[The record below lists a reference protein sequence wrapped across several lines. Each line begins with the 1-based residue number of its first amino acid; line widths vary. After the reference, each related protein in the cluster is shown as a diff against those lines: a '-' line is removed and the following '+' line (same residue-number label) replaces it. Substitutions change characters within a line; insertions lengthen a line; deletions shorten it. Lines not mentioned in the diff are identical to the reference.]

1 MGIKVMVTIKERLG
15 DLWPEQGLIEHQ
27 NYEVVMIKLME
38 IKSELMDALVKNEED
53 REVFLKYWPFDC

>member
-15 DLWPEQGLIEHQ
+15 DLWPEQGL